1 LKKKQKKKIKKT
13 RKIDIKGLIFGKSNY
28 GDKQDYDMR
37 STQVILPIQDI
48 NGGVIITSDNRY
60 IKVIELLP
68 VNFYLKSRIQ

>member
-1 LKKKQKKKIKKT
+1 MKKKQKKKIKKT